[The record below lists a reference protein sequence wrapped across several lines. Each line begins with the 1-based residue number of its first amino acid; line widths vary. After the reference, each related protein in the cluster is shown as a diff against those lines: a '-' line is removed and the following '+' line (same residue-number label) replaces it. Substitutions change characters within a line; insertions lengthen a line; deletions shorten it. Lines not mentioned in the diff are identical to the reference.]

1 MNYHQAEQRV
11 KKLRKFYKGIFW
23 FAIISGFVFFDDIFE
38 KGVFDF
44 SLFDGSIILGI
55 WAAILAVKAV
65 KLFIFDSEWEKEVME
80 KEMKKSK
87 DPINF

>member
-11 KKLRKFYKGIFW
+11 QELRKFYKGIFW

>member
-11 KKLRKFYKGIFW
+11 KELRKFYKGIFW

-44 SLFDGSIILGI
+44 SLFDGSIILGSG
-55 WAAILAVKAV
+55 L
-65 KLFIFDSEWEKEVME
+65 LFWL
-80 KEMKKSK
+80 
-87 DPINF
+87 